1 MLQTSKN
8 LKGFRA
14 VSSTQLLNWL
24 ILIRAWIGQDLDL
37 ALALAMSGIQYP
49 KNVKVCQRLV
59 REVKMYKQQGDTGYW
74 VGKRGCASANDLF
87 GLVMCPQLARHG
99 LGTQKQGNQFGE
111 PPPPLL
117 PQH

>member
-1 MLQTSKN
+1 MGFCLFSVLHKVAKTHWYFATGSKT
-8 LKGFRA
+8 LKGFKA

-59 REVKMYKQQGDTGYW
+59 REVKMNKQQGVTGY
-74 VGKRGCASANDLF
+74 
-87 GLVMCPQLARHG
+87 
-99 LGTQKQGNQFGE
+99 
-111 PPPPLL
+111 
-117 PQH
+117 